1 MCHKF
6 SCRSSF
12 QVPFTPVQFEW
23 ARELSNGVER
33 RGVWRVSRVITGGTV
48 GVVTGSI
55 SNDVEAKTAI
65 TCVSTDSHTLIHLSR
80 SK

>member
-1 MCHKF
+1 MNSVVEVVFKF
-6 SCRSSF
+6 HSLLFSSS
-12 QVPFTPVQFEW
+12 
-23 ARELSNGVER
+23 RRGELSNGVEH
-33 RGVWRVSRVITGGTV
+33 RGVWRVSRVIIGGSV
-48 GVVTGSI
+48 GVITGSI